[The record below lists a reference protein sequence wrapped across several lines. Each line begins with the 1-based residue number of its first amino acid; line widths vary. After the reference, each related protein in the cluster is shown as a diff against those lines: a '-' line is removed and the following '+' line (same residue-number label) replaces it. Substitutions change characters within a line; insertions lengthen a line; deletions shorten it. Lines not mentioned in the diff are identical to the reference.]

1 MTKTSRFVYRKRST
15 YYFSRR
21 VPADLQHHYSKKR
34 IIICLRT
41 NSAHVAER
49 SANTIAYKLDDYWTK
64 LRFNSIEV
72 PASHLI
78 VSTSD
83 ASHSTGPTLTDALD
97 IYLSLKAKSH
107 DKVFCRTATR
117 NIQNVIDLLGDH
129 CIGAYDSSDAAKFRD
144 HLFDRGLSSS
154 SVKRM
159 FSSIRSIVNL
169 VISEHGLEAKNAFAR
184 TYMPDMGDVNERKP
198 FPVEVIRHIQQ
209 VCIDTDDDMR
219 WLVALISDSGMRLS
233 EAIGLLKSDFHI
245 DCEHPYVEIKPY
257 PWRQLKTASSTRIV
271 PLVGSSLWAVGRV
284 LQDEQGDFAF
294 PRYCNKDECKSNSAS
309 AALNKWLSS
318 YVDEGFVMHSFRHS
332 LRDRLRSAECP
343 ADIVDQIGGWRTA
356 GVGQGY
362 GDGYP
367 IEVLSK
373 WMLII

>member
-1 MTKTSRFVYRKRST
+1 MTKTSSFIYRKRST

-41 NSAHVAER
+41 SSAHVAER

-117 NIQNVIDLLGDH
+117 NIQNVIDLLGDR
-129 CIGAYDSSDAAKFRD
+129 CIGAYASSDAAKFRD

-154 SVKRM
+154 SIKRM

-169 VISEHGLEAKNAFAR
+169 VISEHGLDAKNAFAR
-184 TYMPDMGDVNERKP
+184 TYMPDMGDVKERKP
-198 FPVEVIRHIQQ
+198 FPVDVIRHIQE

-219 WLVALISDSGMRLS
+219 WLVALIADSGMRLS
-233 EAIGLLKSDFHI
+233 EAIGLLKSDLHI
-245 DCEHPYVEIKPY
+245 DCEHPYIEIKPY

-271 PLVGSSLWAVGRV
+271 PLVGSSLWAIGRV

-294 PRYCNKDECKSNSAS
+294 PRYCNKGECKSNSAS
-309 AALNKWLSS
+309 AALNKWLSD
-318 YVDEGFVMHSFRHS
+318 YVDDGFVMHSFRHS
-332 LRDRLRSAECP
+332 LRDRLRIVECP

-356 GVGQGY
+356 GVGQDY
-362 GDGYP
+362 GSGYP

-373 WMLII
+373 WMSKI